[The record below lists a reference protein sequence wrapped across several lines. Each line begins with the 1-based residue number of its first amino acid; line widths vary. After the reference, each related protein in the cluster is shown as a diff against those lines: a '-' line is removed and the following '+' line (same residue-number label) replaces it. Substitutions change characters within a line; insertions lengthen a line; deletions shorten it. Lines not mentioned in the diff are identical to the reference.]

1 MMRIRTLEHRFAR
14 SAPRELEPGILY
26 VSMDY
31 ATAVHSCCCGC
42 GEQVVTPLSPT
53 DWKMTYDG
61 ESVSLI
67 PSIGNWQL
75 PCRSH
80 YVIRQ
85 GRVIEAE
92 PWSPE
97 QVDAELRRDKAAK
110 GRFYADD
117 AASKNAPEA
126 RSHDPVMSKV
136 QPTQY
141 AHRPKSLWS
150 SIAAWLLGDASKK

>member
-1 MMRIRTLEHRFAR
+1 MMRITTLEHRFVR
-14 SAPRELEPGILY
+14 SVPRELAPGILY

-53 DWKMTYDG
+53 DWKMIYDG
-61 ESVSLI
+61 ASVSLM

-92 PWSPE
+92 PWSAA
-97 QVDAELRRDKAAK
+97 QVAAERRRDKAAK
-110 GRFYADD
+110 ANFYGEQVDD
-117 AASKNAPEA
+117 
-126 RSHDPVMSKV
+126 RSTDNRVSGEITSTPRRS
-136 QPTQY
+136 
-141 AHRPKSLWS
+141 SNWWS
-150 SIAAWLLGDASKK
+150 SIATWLLGRSDK